1 VRSYKVLR
9 DGRRQIAAFYLV
21 DDIFGVEPSDEHGF
35 SAEAIRPTRA
45 VAYVRNGSQA
55 GLSLLDDRLFRDVAQ
70 STVNDLRRSHEH
82 AILLGRKSALE
93 KVSSFL
99 LDIADRMKTDTFD
112 LPMSRLD
119 IADYLGLTIETVSR
133 TMAKLA
139 RDCVIT
145 VQNSRRTVTLRNKPA
160 LHRLREAQ
168 ELRFSDM

>member
-1 VRSYKVLR
+1 
-9 DGRRQIAAFYLV
+9 
-21 DDIFGVEPSDEHGF
+21 
-35 SAEAIRPTRA
+35 
-45 VAYVRNGSQA
+45 QA
-55 GLSLLDDRLFRDVAQ
+55 GLPLLDDRLFRDVAL

-99 LDIADRMKTDTFD
+99 LDIADRMKTDTFE

-145 VQNSRRTVTLRNKPA
+145 VQNSRRTLTLRNKNA
-160 LHRLREAQ
+160 LHPLREAR
-168 ELRFSDM
+168 E